1 MKQFSK
7 LIATML
13 LSTALLLTSGVP
25 LSSGTALS
33 GKKVAAD
40 GDVALNS
47 TNFPDAVFL
56 SYVSQFDTVADGV
69 LSAEERAAVTTIDLF
84 YEENITSLSGIEYFP
99 NLESLIKSYS
109 AFSLTSLDISQNKK
123 LKYLNCSNCGLT
135 ALDLRYNSSLESLD
149 CSNNKLSSLDLS
161 HNPNLAVL
169 FCGSNQLTSLN
180 ISSLSKLNNIDCG
193 FNSFTSLDL
202 HKNTALEFIGC
213 ESMGLTS
220 LNISGLTKLYSLR
233 CSNNNL
239 TSLNLA
245 SSTGLCFLFCEGNK
259 LSSLDL
265 SSIPIMVNMLSVA
278 TPFAED
284 GKASYF
290 YDSYEGGGFLIHDVK
305 TKVTP
310 SPIPVPISNLTAV
323 SAGKNAVRL
332 SWKAEGYPD
341 GYLIYGQKDGKYGYV
356 GMTTTGTTFTDTK
369 ALANDYNYYWVFP
382 YRKESSGKMTPGGC
396 TKYVYAKGICPAVTG
411 LKASSVK
418 GGVKLTWGASSGAEG
433 YLVYGIVAGKPYVY
447 VGMTTT
453 GTTFTDQTASS
464 TEYNYYWVFPY
475 FKDSNGKMIVGGTPK
490 YTYGRAFK

>member
-56 SYVSQFDTVADGV
+56 SYVNQFDTVADGV

-149 CSNNKLSSLDLS
+149 CSQNQLSSLDLS
-161 HNPNLAVL
+161 ANSNLGVL
-169 FCGSNQLTSLN
+169 FCGNNKLTSLS
-180 ISSLSKLNNIDCG
+180 ISSLSKLNNLDCG

-220 LNISGLTKLYSLR
+220 LNVSGLSKLYSLR
-233 CSNNNL
+233 CSNNKL
-239 TSLNLA
+239 TSLDL
-245 SSTGLCFLFCEGNK
+245 SSCTGLAFLFCEGNNLK
-259 LSSLDL
+259 TLDL
-265 SSIPIMVNMLSVA
+265 SENTLMVSLLASA
-278 TPFAED
+278 KGFDED
-284 GKASYF
+284 GKVSYS
-290 YDSYEGGGFLIHDVK
+290 YDGYAGFAYLYHDLK
-305 TKVTP
+305 TKITP
-310 SPIPVPISNLTAV
+310 APIPVPVNDLTAV
-323 SAGKNAVRL
+323 PAGKNAVRL
-332 SWKAEGYPD
+332 TWTPQGYPD

-356 GMTTTGTTFTDTK
+356 GMTSTTSFTDTK
-369 ALANDYNYYWVFP
+369 ALADDYNYYWVFP

-396 TKYVYAKGICPAVTG
+396 RAYVYARGICPAVTN

-418 GGVKLTWGASSGAEG
+418 GGVKLTWTASSGAEG
-433 YLVYGIVAGKPYVY
+433 YLVYGIVAGKPYGY
-447 VGMTTT
+447 VGMTTK
-453 GTTFTDQTASS
+453 GTTFTDKTASA

-490 YTYGRAFK
+490 YTYGRALK